1 MKVVLIDDEL
11 DICVI
16 VKFMLERAGHEVTS
30 FTSPEVAKDYL
41 SQSNFDVVISDF
53 QMTPLNGLSLFRWLK
68 DVNPHYKPFI
78 LLTGEPLMD
87 PEELKKEGIHQVLF
101 KPHGLDDIAE
111 VLKQLN

>member
-30 FTSPEVAKDYL
+30 FTSPEQAQDYL
-41 SQSNFDVVISDF
+41 SKSSFDVVISDF
-53 QMTPLNGLSLFRWLK
+53 QMTPLTGLALFRWLK
-68 DVNPHYKPFI
+68 KLDPHYKPFI

-87 PEELKKEGIHQVLF
+87 PEELKREGIHQVLF